1 MSRSVV
7 VERVMPHP
15 PQKVWRAL
23 TQAPLI
29 EAWLMKTDF
38 EPVVGRRFQFRAEP
52 NPQWSGVVDCEVLE
66 IDAPRRLVIAWGDG
80 SAANGGVKTVVTW
93 TLTPVDGGTGVRMEQ
108 SGFREDQEFAAR
120 GASFGWQRLLDGLER
135 VAGEVV
141 TAEGGR

>member
-38 EPVVGRRFQFRAEP
+38 EPIVGRRFQFRADP
-52 NPQWSGVVDCEVLE
+52 SPQWSGVVDCEVLE

-93 TLTPVDGGTGVRMEQ
+93 ILTPVDGGTGVRMEQ
-108 SGFREDQEFAAR
+108 SGFREDQELAAR
-120 GASFGWQRLLDGLER
+120 GAAFGWQRFVEGLER
-135 VAGEVV
+135 VSGEVE
-141 TAEGGR
+141 TAVSGQ